1 MNGPYA
7 PLSAAVVRRRTTRLT
22 ARHDVGAAPL
32 LDPDQSVSTVNCV
45 LIATPNFWRM
55 IAVPENDVN
64 GLAKLGEDIL
74 TFDISDDAL
83 ERAAAVADGKAITVG
98 YCTHWYNCNWPMQYS
113 GAPDQPQNCL

>member
-1 MNGPYA
+1 
-7 PLSAAVVRRRTTRLT
+7 
-22 ARHDVGAAPL
+22 
-32 LDPDQSVSTVNCV
+32 
-45 LIATPNFWRM
+45 M

-113 GAPDQPQNCL
+113 RAPDQPQNCL